1 MRTLIRDARTNFTS
15 IAEEKALV
23 ALALD
28 DYIESPQ
35 SIADFLQIDRR
46 ELSAM
51 VQKILTAPPAVG

>member
-1 MRTLIRDARTNFTS
+1 MRAQNFTS
-15 IAEEKALV
+15 IAEKKALV

-28 DYIESPQ
+28 GYIESPQ

-51 VQKILTAPPAVG
+51 VQKILTAPPAIG